1 MGFRFYKSFK
11 IGKSIRLNISKT
23 GPSLSFGKGRVKHN
37 VSKRGLQTSI
47 RLLKGLSWR
56 KKW

>member
-1 MGFRFYKSFK
+1 MGFRYYKSFK
-11 IGKSIRLNISKT
+11 LGKHIRLNISKT
-23 GPSLSFGKGRVKHN
+23 GPSLTIGKGRVKQN
-37 VSKRGLQTSI
+37 ISKRGLQTSI